1 MFDRV
6 KRLFNRSPTEGIGIR
21 MINMNDAGYLT
32 WNGKLYKSDIIR
44 ACLRPRAKAIG
55 KAEPQHIRKD
65 ANETVINPEPYMRFI
80 MEEPNAYMSWQLL
93 AEKVDNQLQLNNNA
107 FIMIDRNED
116 GVPIGLYPVN
126 ASFVQLVKDKYGNMY
141 YRFHMMKGEIYTI
154 SMNDVVHLRD
164 DFISNDIFG
173 ESPIEALRPVMEV
186 INTTDQGIVKAIK
199 NSGIIKWL
207 LKFKTT
213 VRPEDMKKQTQDFVK
228 NYMDIENDSVGAAA
242 SDTKYDVQQVEP
254 KDYVPNAAQMDRSI
268 RRVYAFFNTN
278 EKIVMSQ
285 YNEDEWNAYY
295 EAVIEPR
302 IIQLAQCLTLKLFNR
317 RERAFGNRI
326 AIKTSNLQYA
336 SMSTKLSLMQM
347 VDRGAMT
354 PNEWRDTLG
363 MPPIPGG
370 DKPIRRLDTA
380 PVTTE
385 GGEDK

>member
-6 KRLFNRSPTEGIGIR
+6 KQLFNRSPTEGIGIR

-80 MEEPNAYMSWQLL
+80 LEEPNAYMSWQLL